1 MRPYFQKIHW
11 KKKMGAGGVA
21 QSVGPEFKPQHYK
34 KLEELYAQPPGQ
46 GTLDGENI
54 MGGGREARQPRPCVA
69 IAKLAP
75 KAPMKDRNLD
85 SSSNCAWSNQLRVGA
100 SHFAYLDLS
109 FLICETGIMIP
120 PVSWSIYGG

>member
-1 MRPYFQKIHW
+1 LKIPVQK
-11 KKKMGAGGVA
+11 KAGTVTQGG
-21 QSVGPEFKPQHYK
+21 GPEFKPQHYK